1 MAGAAGVRYKGLL
14 RPAETLAQAHERV
27 TEGSG
32 T

>member
-1 MAGAAGVRYKGLL
+1 MAGGAVVRYKGLL
-14 RPAETLAQAHERV
+14 RPADTLAQARERV